1 MISMYVL
8 VLQGG
13 LALGSAVWGAVASS
27 TGVKFTLTFAAVAL
41 LVACCCRH
49 GIVYRNPASVK

>member
-1 MISMYVL
+1 MYVL

-27 TGVKFTLTFAAVAL
+27 TGVQLTLTFAAFALTAGL
-41 LVACCCRH
+41 LVSPW
-49 GIVYRNPASVK
+49 YRLNQPTNS